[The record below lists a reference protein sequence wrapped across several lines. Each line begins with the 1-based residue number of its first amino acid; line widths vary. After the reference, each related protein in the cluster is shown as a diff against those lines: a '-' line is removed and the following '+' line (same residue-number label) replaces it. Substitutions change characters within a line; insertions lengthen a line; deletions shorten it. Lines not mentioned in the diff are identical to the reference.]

1 MLKDK
6 LYKITLSDHQEFT
19 IHATLELDKND
30 EIFIGHFPGQPVL
43 PGACMLQ
50 MVKEVLENTLTKSL
64 MLTKA
69 NQIKFLRLID
79 PGIDNI
85 LQLTITYKPGDNNH
99 INVTATITVL
109 KDICFK
115 FKGIFSAI

>member
-1 MLKDK
+1 
-6 LYKITLSDHQEFT
+6 
-19 IHATLELDKND
+19 
-30 EIFIGHFPGQPVL
+30 
-43 PGACMLQ
+43 
-50 MVKEVLENTLTKSL
+50 

-69 NQIKFLRLID
+69 DQLQFLRLIN

-85 LQLTITYKPGDNNH
+85 LQLAITYQPGDNNH
-99 INVTATITVL
+99 INVTATIAVL